1 MTDVMKIASYG
12 VSATPA
18 VAIDFD
24 NKSVVRIPK
33 KEDAKT

>member
-1 MTDVMKIASYG
+1 VTDVMKIASYG

-18 VAIDFD
+18 VAIDCEI
-24 NKSVVRIPK
+24 KSVVRIPK